1 MFNEKET
8 VLDYV
13 RREGPVLPIQVAKKI
28 NGNTMFAG
36 AILSE
41 LIANKLIRITSAKIG
56 GSPIYY
62 VHGQEERLYILY
74 DHLPGKEKEAYN
86 LLKNNKILL
95 DELQEPSI
103 RFALSQIKDFAMPF
117 NVNVKEKNIN
127 CWRWHLVSEEEGTR
141 LVNELFQEKKEEPKS
156 GIIEESNIIKDIQ
169 VQIQEKPIIK
179 KEEKIKKPKLE
190 EKSRFFENVY
200 NYLEKEVIKK
210 GKEIDIITK
219 VPSVLGELNF
229 LIKAKDNK
237 VISEKDL
244 VFAYNDGSLRKI
256 PVILLSKGK
265 LSKKAEKYINEKLK
279 GYLVFKNIE

>member
-127 CWRWHLVSEEEGTR
+127 CWRLHLVSEEEGTR

-200 NYLEKEVIKK
+200 NYLEKNKIKILEKEVIKK

-219 VPSVLGELNF
+219 
-229 LIKAKDNK
+229 
-237 VISEKDL
+237 
-244 VFAYNDGSLRKI
+244 
-256 PVILLSKGK
+256 
-265 LSKKAEKYINEKLK
+265 
-279 GYLVFKNIE
+279 